1 MNLSRTEI
9 DLETGQRIVIEQNA
23 YKGVGGDILVLDVGV
38 SAPAGYVQ
46 IFELPGEAPESAFN
60 RLLAVLNSD
69 YQKDVDAFSKAF
81 TLAVM
86 FDGVSEEAK
95 KVTIRAQYAA
105 RKAKYATDLAAL
117 RAQYEA

>member
-9 DLETGQRIVIEQNA
+9 DLETGQHVVIQQNA
-23 YKGVGGDILVLDVGV
+23 YKGVEGDVIVLDVGV

-60 RLLAVLNSD
+60 RLLAVLNAE

-86 FDGVSEEAK
+86 FDGPAEEAK
-95 KVTIRAQYAA
+95 KATIRAQYSE
-105 RKAKYATDLAAL
+105 RKTKYATDLAAL

>member
-9 DLETGQRIVIEQNA
+9 DLETGQQVVIQQSA
-23 YKGVGGDILVLDVGV
+23 YKGADGDVIVLDVGV

-60 RLLAVLNSD
+60 RLLAVLNAE
-69 YQKDVDAFSKAF
+69 YQNDVDAFSKAF

-86 FDGVSEEAK
+86 FDGPAEEAK
-95 KVTIRAQYAA
+95 KATIRAQYSE